1 MNITKLDEALDLL
14 ETLHAV
20 KDKLKHLDNILTT
33 DTDKSHK
40 RNLGGFLI
48 SPELYYSICS
58 QIRQEYQDVYNKL
71 KTRLEQL

>member
-1 MNITKLDEALDLL
+1 MDITKFDEALELL

-33 DTDKSHK
+33 DTDIDHK

-48 SPELYYSICS
+48 SPKLYYSICN
-58 QIRQEYQDVYNKL
+58 QIRQEYQEHYNEL
-71 KTRLEQL
+71 KSKIKQL